1 MVDIT
6 IIIRILSLEKKIT
19 DPFILRGIL
28 AGLAVAM
35 ISGLVGCFVVWRRMS
50 YYGESIAHSS
60 LLGVGLGILMGVGI
74 NLGIVFTCL
83 LFGILFLWLQQ
94 SKLLSSDTLLGVLA
108 HLALSIGIIVIS
120 MNRIKIDVH
129 AFLFGDILAVTQ
141 NDLWGMYLAV
151 LFVVIII
158 CLNWSSLLLVTI
170 DEDLAKAEGVN
181 PLFINLLLT
190 SILTIVVAVSIQII
204 GLLLITAM
212 LIIPAATSR
221 RLVNSPEKMAIV
233 ATILGIISVILG
245 IYLSVEIDA
254 PSGPSIVVV
263 SAVLFFIS
271 HFFGMFVKKE

>member
-1 MVDIT
+1 M
-6 IIIRILSLEKKIT
+6 IIIKTLSLEKKIT
-19 DPFILRGIL
+19 DPFIIRGIL
-28 AGLAVAM
+28 AGIAVAL

-60 LLGVGLGILMGVGI
+60 LLGVGLGILMGIGI
-74 NLGIVFTCL
+74 NLGVIFTCL

-94 SKLLSSDTLLGVLA
+94 SKVLSSDTLLGVLA
-108 HLALSIGIIVIS
+108 HLALSVGVIVIS
-120 MNRIKIDVH
+120 MNRVKIDIH
-129 AFLFGDILAVTQ
+129 SFLFGDILTVTQ

-151 LFVVIII
+151 LVVVIII

-204 GLLLITAM
+204 GLLLITSM
-212 LIIPAATSR
+212 LIIPAAASR
-221 RLVNSPEKMAIV
+221 RLVNSPETMAVV
-233 ATILGIISVILG
+233 ATVIGILSVIIG
-245 IYLSVEIDA
+245 IFLSVEIDA

-263 SAVLFFIS
+263 SAVLFFLS
-271 HFFGMFVKKE
+271 PVLAKLLNKK

>member
-141 NDLWGMYLAV
+141 NDLWCMYLAV

-233 ATILGIISVILG
+233 ATLLGIISVILG

>member
-1 MVDIT
+1 
-6 IIIRILSLEKKIT
+6 LEKKIT
-19 DPFILRGIL
+19 DPFIIRGIL
-28 AGLAVAM
+28 AGIAVAL

-60 LLGVGLGILMGVGI
+60 LLGVGLGILMGIGI
-74 NLGIVFTCL
+74 NLGVIFTCL

-94 SKLLSSDTLLGVLA
+94 SKVLSSDTLLGVLA
-108 HLALSIGIIVIS
+108 HLALSVGVIVIS
-120 MNRIKIDVH
+120 MNRVKIDIH
-129 AFLFGDILAVTQ
+129 SFLFGDILTVTQ

-151 LFVVIII
+151 LVVVIII

-204 GLLLITAM
+204 GLLLITSM
-212 LIIPAATSR
+212 LIIPAAASR
-221 RLVNSPEKMAIV
+221 RLVNSPETMAVV
-233 ATILGIISVILG
+233 ATVIGILSVIMG
-245 IYLSVEIDA
+245 IFLSVEIDA

-263 SAVLFFIS
+263 SAVLFFLS
-271 HFFGMFVKKE
+271 PVLAMLLNKK

>member
-1 MVDIT
+1 M

-221 RLVNSPEKMAIV
+221 RLVNSPEMMAIV
-233 ATILGIISVILG
+233 ATLLGIISVILG

-271 HFFGMFVKKE
+271 HFFGMFLKKE